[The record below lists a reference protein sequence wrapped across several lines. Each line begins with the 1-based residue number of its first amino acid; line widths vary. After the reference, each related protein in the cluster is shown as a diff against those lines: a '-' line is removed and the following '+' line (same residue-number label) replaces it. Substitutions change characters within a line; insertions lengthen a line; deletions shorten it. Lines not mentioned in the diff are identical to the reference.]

1 MYRLAPIFLAT
12 AALLLSGDSPN
23 MLRAAQLGQGPKQ
36 TSNPVPNQT
45 PGDKLPPLPK
55 ANPSDTDDAPAPASP
70 ADQPRSE
77 SAGRPDDSAA
87 DNAPVKKASAGNTS
101 AANTPA
107 VDPQAGP
114 LQPMSRL
121 SLVRF
126 VDGEIVQ
133 VVRAI
138 PAGKKGFHMKAGV
151 QFNET
156 ALRMAVASA
165 GSAINPGDRAQ
176 ITDLEFKDKEIVIDI
191 NGGGKGKTRLRDRI
205 HLEVGGVPTARTTS
219 ETPVNTNAG
228 ATIYLDFDRALPEMT
243 AEQLE
248 KYLANV
254 LDFSKRHSAAV
265 QWVDTLPPEIQQ
277 AIQDK
282 KPIVGMDHDMVLAA
296 MGRPD
301 RKVREKGTD
310 GSEIED
316 WIYGTP
322 PAKTIFV
329 SFEGDKVT
337 QVHQYPQ

>member
-1 MYRLAPIFLAT
+1 MYRLATMIAT
-12 AALLLSGDSPN
+12 AALLLSADASGVLRTSPPAQFASSPPTENQPALQGAPKSGDQGQPAHGDSADN
-23 MLRAAQLGQGPKQ
+23 
-36 TSNPVPNQT
+36 S
-45 PGDKLPPLPK
+45 
-55 ANPSDTDDAPAPASP
+55 
-70 ADQPRSE
+70 DQP
-77 SAGRPDDSAA
+77 A
-87 DNAPVKKASAGNTS
+87 KAQ
-101 AANTPA
+101 
-107 VDPQAGP
+107 DGP

-121 SLVRF
+121 SLVRYI
-126 VDGEIVQ
+126 DGELVQ

-151 QFNET
+151 PLNEN

-176 ITDLEFKDKEIVIDI
+176 ITNLDFKDKEIVVDI

-205 HLEVGGVPTARTTS
+205 HLEVGGIPTATTTPS
-219 ETPVNTNAG
+219 TPVNTNAG
-228 ATIYLDFDRALPEMT
+228 ATLYLDFDKPVPDMT
-243 AEQLE
+243 AEDLKQF
-248 KYLANV
+248 LAGV

-265 QWVDTLPPEIQQ
+265 QWVESLPPEIQK

-282 KPIVGMDHDMVLAA
+282 QPVVGMDHDMVLAA

-301 RKVREKGTD
+301 RKVREKGSD
-310 GSEIED
+310 GNEIED

-337 QVHQYPQ
+337 EVHQYPK

>member
-1 MYRLAPIFLAT
+1 
-12 AALLLSGDSPN
+12 
-23 MLRAAQLGQGPKQ
+23 
-36 TSNPVPNQT
+36 
-45 PGDKLPPLPK
+45 
-55 ANPSDTDDAPAPASP
+55 
-70 ADQPRSE
+70 
-77 SAGRPDDSAA
+77 
-87 DNAPVKKASAGNTS
+87 
-101 AANTPA
+101 
-107 VDPQAGP
+107 
-114 LQPMSRL
+114 MSRL

-138 PAGKKGFHMKAGV
+138 PAGKKGFHMKAGA

-176 ITDLEFKDKEIVIDI
+176 ITNLDFKDKEIVIDI

-205 HLEVGGVPTARTTS
+205 HLEVGGVPTATTAS
-219 ETPVNTNAG
+219 DTPVNTNAG
-228 ATIYLDFDRALPEMT
+228 ATIYLEFDRPLPEMT

>member
-1 MYRLAPIFLAT
+1 MYRLASMMAT
-12 AALLLSGDSPN
+12 AALLLSVDSSGV
-23 MLRAAQLGQGPKQ
+23 LRTIP
-36 TSNPVPNQT
+36 PNQVVNFSSVEDQAVSQGT
-45 PGDKLPPLPK
+45 PKGGDEGK
-55 ANPSDTDDAPAPASP
+55 PARNIP
-70 ADQPRSE
+70 ADNPDQP
-77 SAGRPDDSAA
+77 AKGQAA
-87 DNAPVKKASAGNTS
+87 T
-101 AANTPA
+101 
-107 VDPQAGP
+107 

-121 SLVRF
+121 SLVRY

-138 PAGKKGFHMKAGV
+138 PIGKKGFHMKAGV
-151 QFNET
+151 PLNET

-176 ITDLEFKDKEIVIDI
+176 ITNLDFKDKEIIVEI
-191 NGGGKGKTRLRDRI
+191 NGGGRGKTRLRDRI
-205 HLEVGGVPTARTTS
+205 HLEVGGVPTMTTS
-219 ETPVNTNAG
+219 QANPVNTSPG
-228 ATIYLDFDRALPEMT
+228 ATLYLDFDKPLPDMT
-243 AEQLE
+243 AEDLE
-248 KYLANV
+248 HFLSGV

-265 QWVDTLPPEIQQ
+265 QWVETLPPEIQK

-282 KPIVGMDHDMVLAA
+282 QPVVGMDHDMVLAA

-310 GSEIED
+310 GNEIED

-337 QVHQYPQ
+337 EVHQYPQ

>member
-1 MYRLAPIFLAT
+1 MYRLVSIIGT
-12 AALLLSGDSPN
+12 AALLLSADSSTA
-23 MLRAAQLGQGPKQ
+23 LRASFPNPFSNLPLNETPRVLQGSPK
-36 TSNPVPNQT
+36 S
-45 PGDKLPPLPK
+45 GD
-55 ANPSDTDDAPAPASP
+55 
-70 ADQPRSE
+70 Q
-77 SAGRPDDSAA
+77 GRPAEVDSVDDL
-87 DNAPVKKASAGNTS
+87 DRPTKA
-101 AANTPA
+101 
-107 VDPQAGP
+107 QAGP

-121 SLVRF
+121 SLVRY

-133 VVRAI
+133 VVRPI
-138 PAGKKGFHMKAGV
+138 PAGKKGFHMKAGIPL
-151 QFNET
+151 NENT
-156 ALRMAVASA
+156 LRMAVASA

-176 ITDLEFKDKEIVIDI
+176 ITNLDFKDKQIIVDI
-191 NGGGKGKTRLRDRI
+191 NGGGHGKTRLRDRI
-205 HLEVGGVPTARTTS
+205 HLEVGGVPTMTTTPN
-219 ETPVNTNAG
+219 TPVNTNAG
-228 ATIYLDFDRALPEMT
+228 ATLYLDFDKPLPDMT
-243 AEQLE
+243 AEDLE
-248 KYLANV
+248 KYLSGV

-265 QWVDTLPPEIQQ
+265 QWVESLPPEIQK

-282 KPIVGMDHDMVLAA
+282 QPVVGMDHDMVLAA

>member
-1 MYRLAPIFLAT
+1 MYRLSSIMAT
-12 AALLLSGDSPN
+12 AALLLSADASGVLRTPPPDRLVNFPPLENPPVLQGTPQSSDQGQPPQIDSPD
-23 MLRAAQLGQGPKQ
+23 
-36 TSNPVPNQT
+36 NPNRPT
-45 PGDKLPPLPK
+45 K
-55 ANPSDTDDAPAPASP
+55 A
-70 ADQPRSE
+70 
-77 SAGRPDDSAA
+77 
-87 DNAPVKKASAGNTS
+87 
-101 AANTPA
+101 
-107 VDPQAGP
+107 QAGP

-138 PAGKKGFHMKAGV
+138 PAGKKGFHLKAGV
-151 QFNET
+151 PLNEN

-176 ITDLEFKDKEIVIDI
+176 ITNLDFKDKEIIVGI
-191 NGGGKGKTRLRDRI
+191 NGGGRGKTRLRDRI
-205 HLEVGGVPTARTTS
+205 HLEVGGVPTMTT
-219 ETPVNTNAG
+219 TPDRPVNTNAG
-228 ATIYLDFDRALPEMT
+228 ATLFLDFDKPLPDMT
-243 AEQLE
+243 AEELE
-248 KYLANV
+248 QFLSGV

-265 QWVDTLPPEIQQ
+265 QWVESLPPEIQK

-282 KPIVGMDHDMVLAA
+282 QPVVGMDHEMVLAA

-301 RKVREKGTD
+301 RKVREKGSD
-310 GSEIED
+310 GTEMED

-337 QVHQYPQ
+337 EVHQYPK